1 MGKKKDFITEK
12 NILEIISLI
21 RKQTEKDDAFGE
33 AMAQYAP
40 ESKGCVFGMN
50 DFFYEAI
57 NKMWCFFIEE
67 YNKEDVDEY
76 SWLDWYV
83 FECDLGKK
91 EMSAY
96 IDKKEYKIK
105 DDKSFAKFI
114 LTWRKL
120 KK

>member
-1 MGKKKDFITEK
+1 MVKKKDFITEK

-21 RKQTEKDDAFGE
+21 RNQKEKDDAFSE

-67 YNKEDVDEY
+67 YEKEDFYEY

-83 FECDLGKK
+83 FECDLGKN
-91 EMSAY
+91 ELSAY
-96 IDKKEYKIK
+96 INKKEYKIK